1 MNSTL
6 TLINIIRSDNKM
18 VVKTLFK
25 NRDFQDV
32 INCGICHKEINQEAA
47 IYQEGFNFGVLC
59 PECYI
64 INSKE
69 DIELMSNMF
78 LAFGGYFGML
88 RDPDYSIYEMLK
100 ELVRKIHEN
109 KKTTSSVEM
118 KIRLLHMALLH
129 GITPREFAELDNS
142 LLKFM
147 YQF

>member
-1 MNSTL
+1 
-6 TLINIIRSDNKM
+6 M
-18 VVKTLFK
+18 VVSSEFK
-25 NRDFQDV
+25 NKDFYDTF
-32 INCGICHKEINQEAA
+32 NCGICHGEITQEAA
-47 IYQEGFNFGVLC
+47 IFQEGLHFGVIC
-59 PECYI
+59 SECYVN
-64 INSKE
+64 NSKD
-69 DIELMSNMF
+69 DIELISNMF

-100 ELVRKIHEN
+100 EIVNKIHDN

-118 KIRLLHMALLH
+118 KIRLLHIALLH

>member
-1 MNSTL
+1 MIVNSE
-6 TLINIIRSDNKM
+6 
-18 VVKTLFK
+18 FK
-25 NRDFQDV
+25 NREFHDTLS
-32 INCGICHKEINQEAA
+32 CGICHRKIEQEAA
-47 IYQEGFNFGVLC
+47 IFQEGLHFGVVC
-59 PECYI
+59 SECYVN
-64 INSKE
+64 NSEE

-100 ELVRKIHEN
+100 EIVNKIHEN

-118 KIRLLHMALLH
+118 KIRLLHIALLH

>member
-1 MNSTL
+1 
-6 TLINIIRSDNKM
+6 M
-18 VVKTLFK
+18 VVKSEFK
-25 NRDFQDV
+25 NKDFHDL
-32 INCGICHKEINQEAA
+32 IYCGICHVEIKQEAA
-47 IYQEGFNFGVLC
+47 IFREGLHFGVIC

-64 INSKE
+64 INSEE

-88 RDPDYSIYEMLK
+88 KDPDYSIYEMLK
-100 ELVRKIHEN
+100 ELVSKIHEN

-118 KIRLLHMALLH
+118 KIRLLHIALLH
-129 GITPREFAELDNS
+129 GISPREFAELDNT